1 MYLLKCNESKST
13 NIKRIVENILINVYT
28 LETKMPIK
36 IQNIAWSLESP
47 FVPLSVYCLADTTQ
61 FFSFITIR

>member
-36 IQNIAWSLESP
+36 IQNIAWSLESSL
-47 FVPLSVYCLADTTQ
+47 VPLSVYCLADTTQ

>member
-36 IQNIAWSLESP
+36 IQNIACSLESP
-47 FVPLSVYCLADTTQ
+47 LVPLSVYCLADTKQ
-61 FFSFITIR
+61 FFNFITIR